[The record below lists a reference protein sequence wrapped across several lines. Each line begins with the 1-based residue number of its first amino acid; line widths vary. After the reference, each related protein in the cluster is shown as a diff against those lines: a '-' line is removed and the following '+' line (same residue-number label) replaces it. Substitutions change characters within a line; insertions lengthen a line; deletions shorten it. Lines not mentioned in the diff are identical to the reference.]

1 MGGRA
6 RTPCPSVAALA
17 AFMVATV
24 VAAEEARPAN
34 TLMDMRHQFGACMSG
49 RPIGPSGSA
58 LTIVLMMKRDGSI
71 FGKPRITFSRLEG
84 DDEARQRF
92 LDDAERA
99 IDSCV
104 PFRVTPALGGAIAG
118 RLFSVTLG
126 GRNGDSRI

>member
-1 MGGRA
+1 
-6 RTPCPSVAALA
+6 
-17 AFMVATV
+17 MVATV

-34 TLMDMRHQFGACMSG
+34 TLMDMRRQFGACISG
-49 RPIGPSGSA
+49 RPIVPPGSA
-58 LTIVLMMKRDGSI
+58 VTIVLMMKRDGSI

-84 DDEARQRF
+84 DEEARQRF

-99 IDSCV
+99 IDSCL

>member
-6 RTPCPSVAALA
+6 VPPVAALA

-34 TLMDMRHQFGACMSG
+34 TLMDLRRQFGACMSG
-49 RPIGPSGSA
+49 SPSRSA
-58 LTIVLMMKRDGSI
+58 VTIVLMMKRDGSI

-99 IDSCV
+99 IDSCL

-126 GRNGDSRI
+126 GRRSPIKRNTIPR

>member
-1 MGGRA
+1 
-6 RTPCPSVAALA
+6 
-17 AFMVATV
+17 MVATI

-34 TLMDMRHQFGACMSG
+34 TLMDMRRQFGACMSG

-104 PFRVTPALGGAIAG
+104 PFRVTPALGGAIAVLSHARRAEWG
-118 RLFSVTLG
+118 QQDLEMANGELHPEISPATSG
-126 GRNGDSRI
+126 GHI